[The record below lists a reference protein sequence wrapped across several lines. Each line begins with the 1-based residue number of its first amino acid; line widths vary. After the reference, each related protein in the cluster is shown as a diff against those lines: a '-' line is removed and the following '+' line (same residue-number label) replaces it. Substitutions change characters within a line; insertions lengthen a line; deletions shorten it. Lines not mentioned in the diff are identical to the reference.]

1 MKQTTQ
7 IILFAI
13 VSMILSG
20 GCEKSEKYDPE
31 EILATIDT
39 DNWQAGYQGFAII
52 ENKKSVP
59 VFSELTKGQEC
70 ILKRGELISG
80 DKVNLHLL
88 EILRD
93 PQNEVIRWSLYSY
106 MGIDPG
112 IDVDLYSVF
121 NPGMEVSTSPINRI
135 GNVVFTDIPLFDIVT
150 RSANNQRHCH
160 TQNTLQVPCAQPGYD
175 SYFSGTC
182 FYICLQQGE
191 EAGYKLVDMPEE
203 PLAEYEISLGEL
215 NYDMSCYIIPKDP
228 LYQDNIDILA
238 HGSKGSI
245 EIFALHDQ
253 AVFPDNSVEVFVPD
267 GLLQM
272 SSFTTT
278 YTRMHST
285 NKIQTSIYRS
295 GTVTTGHSFLDAGLT
310 VNHVQGSMPSISHN
324 TDGFTQLLTEISFN
338 DQIGDWKIVHP
349 DAAGLYI
356 PEFPDEVLQA
366 ISAGFSLSS
375 QLSDVGIVR
384 VTAIEDSRW
393 NDYNDSVGKTL
404 NPVSISEDDYT
415 RLSDKKL
422 YYPR

>member
-1 MKQTTQ
+1 
-7 IILFAI
+7 
-13 VSMILSG
+13 
-20 GCEKSEKYDPE
+20 
-31 EILATIDT
+31 
-39 DNWQAGYQGFAII
+39 
-52 ENKKSVP
+52 
-59 VFSELTKGQEC
+59 
-70 ILKRGELISG
+70 
-80 DKVNLHLL
+80 
-88 EILRD
+88 
-93 PQNEVIRWSLYSY
+93 
-106 MGIDPG
+106 
-112 IDVDLYSVF
+112 
-121 NPGMEVSTSPINRI
+121 
-135 GNVVFTDIPLFDIVT
+135 
-150 RSANNQRHCH
+150 
-160 TQNTLQVPCAQPGYD
+160 
-175 SYFSGTC
+175 
-182 FYICLQQGE
+182 
-191 EAGYKLVDMPEE
+191 
-203 PLAEYEISLGEL
+203 
-215 NYDMSCYIIPKDP
+215 
-228 LYQDNIDILA
+228 
-238 HGSKGSI
+238 
-245 EIFALHDQ
+245 
-253 AVFPDNSVEVFVPD
+253 
-267 GLLQM
+267 
-272 SSFTTT
+272 
-278 YTRMHST
+278 MHST